1 MDEDEAVEK
10 GAGSRGGG
18 GGKEAS
24 SLRVS
29 LADKKW

>member
-1 MDEDEAVEK
+1 MKEDKAVEK

-24 SLRVS
+24 SLRV
-29 LADKKW
+29 LLDDKW